1 MNKKQRASIENSS
14 EIKEEKNL
22 NFKKFW
28 VWGFGLIVV
37 LMGLAYLAGYITF
50 GTMPAVKES
59 DKKAYFEQDSS
70 TTAAAATDVKM
81 DSVKANQ

>member
-1 MNKKQRASIENSS
+1 MDKKEKTSIENSS

-22 NFKKFW
+22 NYKKFW

-50 GTMPAVKES
+50 GTTPDVKES
-59 DKKAYFEQDSS
+59 EKKAYFEQDS
-70 TTAAAATDVKM
+70 TTAAAAATNIKL
-81 DSVKANQ
+81 DSVKAKQ